1 MRTFLLIIQI
11 LTSAILIG
19 LILIQ
24 ARGTGLG
31 RTFGGA
37 PVSFARRGLERLV
50 FKLTFI
56 FAAIFILTSVLQL
69 LI

>member
-11 LTSAILIG
+11 FVSAILIG

-50 FKLTFI
+50 FKLTFV
-56 FAAIFILTSVLQL
+56 FAALFLLVSLIQL